1 MLGTGSRISYTGFG
15 DGVVLRRNA
24 DQYEVCFI
32 NFGIKEIP
40 VDSSRIH
47 VIEHI
52 PPAEEMDFGPME
64 KALINV
70 LRTWSDI
77 PETVLLGD
85 RWQGGIMVLQPKDT
99 SLKPKEIPIE
109 VFFNKII
116 MTRDRLRVMEQRI
129 NSSGLSE
136 EEKINLQQYITK
148 IYGSLTTF
156 NVLFKYKDDFFVGE
170 SGKD

>member
-1 MLGTGSRISYTGFG
+1 MLGLGSRISYTGFG
-15 DGVVLRRNA
+15 DGVVLRQNG

-32 NFGIKEIP
+32 NLGIKEVP
-40 VDSSRIH
+40 VDSERIH
-47 VIEHI
+47 VIEHVA
-52 PPAEEMDFGPME
+52 PADEIEFGPIE
-64 KALINV
+64 RALIKV

-85 RWQGGIMVLQPKDT
+85 KWKGGTLVLKSKDV
-99 SLKPKEIPIE
+99 SIKPKEVPIE

-116 MTRDRLRVMEQRI
+116 MVRDRLRVMEQRI
-129 NSSGLSE
+129 NSSNLSE

-156 NVLFKYKDDFFVGE
+156 NVLFKFKENYFVGE
-170 SGKD
+170 GGKD

>member
-1 MLGTGSRISYTGFG
+1 MLGTGSRITYTGFG

-24 DQYEVCFI
+24 DLYEVCFI
-32 NFGIKEIP
+32 TLGIKEIP
-40 VDSSRIH
+40 VDSERIH
-47 VIEHI
+47 VIERI
-52 PPAEEMDFGPME
+52 APAEETDFGPIE

-70 LRTWSDI
+70 LRAWSDI
-77 PETVLLGD
+77 PEPVLLGD
-85 RWQGGIMVLQPKDT
+85 RWQGGTLLMQPKDT
-99 SLKPKEIPIE
+99 GLKPKEVPIE

-129 NSSGLSE
+129 NSSKLSE

-156 NVLFKYKDDFFVGE
+156 NVLFKFKEDYFVGE